1 MTQNMQDMQDTRAT
15 RSGKKRS
22 RHLPALAVGT
32 AALLVAMPVAPAA
45 AQSGCG
51 FVFGFGALKNLLPQV
66 VGNCVWDEMHRTNGD
81 ATQVTDKGLLTWRK
95 ATGFTAFT
103 DGKDIHVLRPGN
115 TVDSQISGPATDL
128 RLALSQLL
136 SEHADLALVAMQKG
150 LDGSPDFPVVAAQLD
165 KNSVALS
172 QAIASVYGEAAG
184 RAFLDQWRD
193 HIRMFVD
200 YTVATAKND
209 QAGRAKARA
218 ELDGYRDSFAKFLNS
233 ANPNL
238 PVDAVAGLL
247 QEHVNQLAGA
257 LDAYAAKDHA
267 KAYAMLHDSH
277 NHMFMTANALAG
289 GIAKQSPEKF
299 PGSTTTKAA
308 ELHAA
313 LDALLSEHS
322 DIAAVAMQK
331 GLDGKPDFGA
341 IAAQLD
347 MNSVALA
354 DAVGSVYGPAARD
367 AFLTQWRDHIR
378 MFVDYTVATAKKD
391 EAGRAKALGE
401 LNGYKDSFSKFLQTA
416 NPNVPADAAA
426 MLLQEHVNQLAKA
439 LDAYSAKDYA
449 TAYALLSQSHGHMFQ
464 TGGALAGGIV
474 KQTPENFVG

>member
-1 MTQNMQDMQDTRAT
+1 MTQWNNSSVQREKQ
-15 RSGKKRS
+15 GKKRS
-22 RHLPALAVGT
+22 RYLPALAVGS
-32 AALLVAMPVAPAA
+32 AALMAVMPVVPAA
-45 AQSGCG
+45 AQTSCG
-51 FVFGFGALKNLLPQV
+51 FVFGFGALRAALPQV
-66 VGNCVWDEMHRTNGD
+66 VGNCVWDEMHRDTGD

-95 ATGFTAFT
+95 ATGFTAFSN
-103 DGKDIHVLRPGN
+103 GKDIHVLRPGN
-115 TVDSQISGPATDL
+115 VVDNQVSGAATDL

-150 LDGSPDFPVVAAQLD
+150 YDGAPDFPVAAAQLD

-184 RAFLDQWRD
+184 KAFLDQWRD

-200 YTVATAKND
+200 YTVATAKKD
-209 QAGRAKARA
+209 EPARMKARG
-218 ELDGYRDSFAKFLNS
+218 ELDGYRISFARFLNT

-238 PVDAVAGLL
+238 PVDAVAGML
-247 QEHVNQLAGA
+247 QDHVNQLAGA
-257 LDAYAAKDHA
+257 LDAYAAKDPA

-277 NHMFMTANALAG
+277 NHMFMTGNALAT
-289 GIAKQSPEKF
+289 GIAAQSPDKF
-299 PGSTTTKAA
+299 PGSTSTKPA

-313 LDALLSEHS
+313 LDGLLSEHA

-331 GLDGKPDFGA
+331 GVDGKDDFGA

-347 MNSVALA
+347 KNSVALA

-391 EAGRAKALGE
+391 EPARMKALGE

-416 NPNVPADAAA
+416 NPNVPSDAAA
-426 MLLQEHVNQLAKA
+426 MLLQEHVTQLVKA
-439 LDAYSAKDYA
+439 LDAYNAKDYA
-449 TAYALLSQSHGHMFQ
+449 TAYATLSQSHGHMFV

-474 KQTPENFVG
+474 KQTPENFIG